1 MSGGKSASAAG
12 TESRT
17 GHHHVPEWLHGLL
30 VVALSLYSRYKTQTR
45 AVKVR
50 PTYHRVSGPD
60 YAIVAELVFRLGLNR
75 TSVGLSIS
83 TIALKRLERGGL
95 LRRAD
100 YLTLEQFIRRCNGRI
115 GEAIRCCEEAIRLA
129 EMDGHANDD
138 FAD

>member
-1 MSGGKSASAAG
+1 MKA
-12 TESRT
+12 RT
-17 GHHHVPEWLHGLL
+17 
-30 VVALSLYSRYKTQTR
+30 
-45 AVKVR
+45 
-50 PTYHRVSGPD
+50 TYHRVSGPD
-60 YAIVAELVFRLGLNR
+60 YAIVAEMVFRLGLNK
-75 TSVGLSIS
+75 TAVGLSIS

-129 EMDGHANDD
+129 EIDALANDD

>member
-1 MSGGKSASAAG
+1 M
-12 TESRT
+12 
-17 GHHHVPEWLHGLL
+17 
-30 VVALSLYSRYKTQTR
+30 KT
-45 AVKVR
+45 R

-60 YAIVAELVFRLGLNR
+60 YAIVAELVFRLGLNK

-100 YLTLEQFIRRCNGRI
+100 YLTLEQFISRCNGRI
-115 GEAIRCCEEAIRLA
+115 GPAIRCCEEAIRLA
-129 EMDGHANDD
+129 EIDGLVNDD

>member
-1 MSGGKSASAAG
+1 MKI
-12 TESRT
+12 
-17 GHHHVPEWLHGLL
+17 
-30 VVALSLYSRYKTQTR
+30 
-45 AVKVR
+45 R
-50 PTYHRVSGPD
+50 PTYHRVPAPH
-60 YAIVAELVFRLGLNR
+60 YAIVAELVFRLGINR

-129 EMDGHANDD
+129 EIDGHANED